1 MYRVWAN
8 DIGHFATFAINDMA
22 SDATILA
29 KCPWQ
34 CHDMEFGLAMASHT
48 VWLGRCHGQNAF
60 AQHAPRVQMRNPPA
74 LPPALPPAGAYFDS
88 TNLPAPRS
96 RWGSFGA
103 HFSIKIIYL
112 GRGKSVELRSII
124 TFYNK
129 SLVFDEFRQSSRVS
143 AKNRRKS
150 TKNRKKKL
158 HKTLIKKRNHISHC
172 TLSSL
177 SHEMQEIQQKPS
189 ISMTSSSVLPPLTSP
204 PPPPPPGSSMS
215 IPNAF

>member
-60 AQHAPRVQMRNPPA
+60 AQHAPRVQMWNPPA

-129 SLVFDEFRQSSRVS
+129 LLVFDEFCQSSRVS

-150 TKNRKKKL
+150 TKNQKKITQDVNQEKE
-158 HKTLIKKRNHISHC
+158 SHF
-172 TLSSL
+172 SL
-177 SHEMQEIQQKPS
+177 YIEFSF
-189 ISMTSSSVLPPLTSP
+189 T
-204 PPPPPPGSSMS
+204 
-215 IPNAF
+215 